1 MKDCMKRLL
10 EALGEC
16 GEAAMFYR
24 EKSILFAN
32 DLFAGIFGAE
42 ASDFTDRP
50 IMDIVHDESV
60 ELIQDFI
67 RRRAFGDSNLP
78 SNYKAVFRSTQND
91 RIELELT
98 VLRTSNTDGALLV
111 IARQV

>member
-10 EALGEC
+10 ESLGEC

-24 EKSILFAN
+24 EMKILFAN

-42 ASDFTDRP
+42 ASDFTDKP
-50 IMDIVHDESV
+50 ILDIVHDESV
-60 ELIQDFI
+60 DMIKDFI
-67 RRRAFGDSNLP
+67 RRRAFGDSNMP
-78 SNYKAVFRSTQND
+78 STYKAVFRSAEND
-91 RIELELT
+91 RIDLELT
-98 VLRTSNTDGALLV
+98 VLRTSNTNGALLV